1 MQSAKEL
8 GIDGVAY
15 LFKRE
20 VDQSAY
26 PIAVNLAILIPQNFE
41 QSNDK
46 LYWDRISE
54 IQLTEPTKFSDFR
67 NLIINKSALTGNCRS
82 YVNEY
87 FAKDWEYK
95 LNIDDKKCN
104 YYDSYFSRYD
114 EYLANQE

>member
-54 IQLTEPTKFSDFR
+54 IQLR
-67 NLIINKSALTGNCRS
+67 NQRNSLIFVI
-82 YVNEY
+82 
-87 FAKDWEYK
+87 
-95 LNIDDKKCN
+95 
-104 YYDSYFSRYD
+104 
-114 EYLANQE
+114 